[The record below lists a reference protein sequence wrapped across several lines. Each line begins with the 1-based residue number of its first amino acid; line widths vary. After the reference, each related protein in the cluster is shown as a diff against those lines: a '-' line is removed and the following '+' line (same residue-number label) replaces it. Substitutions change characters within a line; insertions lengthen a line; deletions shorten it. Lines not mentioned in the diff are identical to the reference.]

1 MAKEEQMN
9 QDDAVI
15 ILTDEDGN
23 ETSYLMLDVVE
34 YKDAA
39 YAILIP
45 EETDPEAESAEVL
58 ILLMEEGDEEDE
70 MILSTVEDD
79 KILDEVFHIFAQ
91 RAEDEYEIEE

>member
-15 ILTDEDGN
+15 ILTDEEGN

-34 YKDAA
+34 YKEAA

-45 EETDPEAESAEVL
+45 QETDPEEESAEVL
-58 ILLMEEGDEEDE
+58 ILQMEDGDDEDE

-79 KILDEVFHIFAQ
+79 SILDAVFHIFAE
-91 RAEDEYEIEE
+91 RAEDEFEIEE